1 MLAMQAPWLRAAEAL
16 ADAQKAQQR
25 RPELAEALALVQ
37 ARLARRAAA
46 VLENDEEDLYFEGG
60 RHRQTFL
67 SSLVRW
73 VAGWAA
79 AAGQA
84 GQARVAH
91 RSLRWRSVPP
101 LREW

>member
-16 ADAQKAQQR
+16 ADAQKAQQQ

-67 SSLVRW
+67 SGLVRW

-79 AAGQA
+79 AAGHA
-84 GQARVAH
+84 GQARVAR